1 VISAC
6 ALPFKA
12 QTVSYL
18 FGEEWAV
25 KMNSKVSL
33 SSRSKVALVACVL
46 GAFAL
51 VIYGFIAGSFVSTVN
66 VIAMTIAL
74 YVASSIVIG
83 GELKKALIIF
93 TISVFFTITS
103 DLCFSL
109 LQPFIALC
117 ISLFVLL
124 ATIRYSL
131 IRDHDS
137 GWFGAICAELVG
149 LVFFLPIQIIFACM
163 GALI

>member
-1 VISAC
+1 
-6 ALPFKA
+6 
-12 QTVSYL
+12 
-18 FGEEWAV
+18 
-25 KMNSKVSL
+25 MNSKVSL
-33 SSRSKVALVACVL
+33 SSRSKAALAACVL

-51 VIYGFIAGSFVSTVN
+51 VIYGFIAGSFVSIVN

-74 YVASSIVIG
+74 YVASSIVVG
-83 GELKKALIIF
+83 RELKKALTIF
-93 TISVFFTITS
+93 TISVLFVIIS
-103 DLCFSL
+103 DLCFSF

-124 ATIRYSL
+124 AAIRYSL

-149 LVFFLPIQIIFACM
+149 LVFLLPIQIIFACLH
-163 GALI
+163 ALI

>member
-1 VISAC
+1 
-6 ALPFKA
+6 
-12 QTVSYL
+12 
-18 FGEEWAV
+18 
-25 KMNSKVSL
+25 MNGKVSL
-33 SSRSKVALVACVL
+33 SSRSKVAPVACVL

-51 VIYGFIAGSFVSTVN
+51 VIYGFIAGSFVSIVN

-74 YVASSIVIG
+74 YVASSIVVG
-83 GELKKALIIF
+83 GELKKALTIF
-93 TISVFFTITS
+93 TISVLFVIIS

-124 ATIRYSL
+124 AAIRYSL
-131 IRDHDS
+131 IRDHES

-149 LVFFLPIQIIFACM
+149 LVFLSPIQIIFACLH
-163 GALI
+163 ALI

>member
-1 VISAC
+1 
-6 ALPFKA
+6 
-12 QTVSYL
+12 
-18 FGEEWAV
+18 
-25 KMNSKVSL
+25 MNGKVSL
-33 SSRSKVALVACVL
+33 SSRSKVAPVACVL

-51 VIYGFIAGSFVSTVN
+51 VIYGFIAGSFVSIVN

-74 YVASSIVIG
+74 YVASSIVVG
-83 GELKKALIIF
+83 GELKKALTIF
-93 TISVFFTITS
+93 TISVLFVIIS

-124 ATIRYSL
+124 AAIRYSL
-131 IRDHDS
+131 IRDHES

-149 LVFFLPIQIIFACM
+149 LVFLLPIQIIFACLH
-163 GALI
+163 ALI

>member
-1 VISAC
+1 
-6 ALPFKA
+6 
-12 QTVSYL
+12 
-18 FGEEWAV
+18 
-25 KMNSKVSL
+25 MNSKVSL
-33 SSRSKVALVACVL
+33 SSKSKVALVACVL
-46 GAFAL
+46 SAFAL

-74 YVASSIVIG
+74 YVASSIVVG

-93 TISVFFTITS
+93 TISVFFIITS

-109 LQPFIALC
+109 LQPFIALG

-149 LVFFLPIQIIFACM
+149 LVFLLPIQIVFACLH
-163 GALI
+163 ALI

>member
-1 VISAC
+1 
-6 ALPFKA
+6 
-12 QTVSYL
+12 
-18 FGEEWAV
+18 
-25 KMNSKVSL
+25 MNSKVSL
-33 SSRSKVALVACVL
+33 SSRSKAALAACVL

-51 VIYGFIAGSFVSTVN
+51 VIYGFIAGSFVSIVN

-74 YVASSIVIG
+74 YVASSIVVG
-83 GELKKALIIF
+83 GELKKALTIF
-93 TISVFFTITS
+93 TISVLFVIIS

-124 ATIRYSL
+124 AAIRYSL
-131 IRDHDS
+131 IRDHES

-149 LVFFLPIQIIFACM
+149 LVFLLPIQIIFACLH
-163 GALI
+163 ALI